1 MQCWK
6 LSRNTGY
13 KHLMIQVM
21 STNQITEFM
30 LTQIKA
36 TTCKCNRP
44 RTRSVHPQ
52 MTSALQWLPTINMK
66 GGSFEDTP
74 QVAQVLIPFLLSPLG

>member
-1 MQCWK
+1 MLEIKQRYR
-6 LSRNTGY
+6 LQAPYDPSY
-13 KHLMIQVM
+13 V
-21 STNQITEFM
+21 TNQITEFM

-36 TTCKCNRP
+36 TTCRCNRP